1 MFNMPDLSIPLQ
13 FTEKSDILPLNDT
26 SPDWAISKFSDMLP
40 RQNSLGKYVFLLST
54 LNL

>member
-26 SPDWAISKFSDMLP
+26 SPDWAISNFSDMLP